1 MIMGCR
7 ANPFTYLKATL
18 SAWRATDRPPA
29 VERERL
35 DAHDLRLFLAGIM
48 HQSSGNAALAEDCFH
63 KTLYLDGSHEDA
75 LLALSILSDQRGER
89 DQADQYRRSALRAI
103 ARKESP

>member
-1 MIMGCR
+1 MRFAEAIALCEEAQRELG
-7 ANPFTYLKATL
+7 P
-18 SAWRATDRPPA
+18 SA
-29 VERERL
+29 EL
-35 DAHDLRLFLAGIM
+35 YFLAGIM